1 MSASQTKQNNDF
13 SQGDGRAIQ
22 ENMTLPPHHQ
32 RYERHKN
39 LMQKIC
45 IYLGLLAF
53 QNGLTSVAI
62 LCKTSQV
69 SEIPLTVIKPKGEF
83 TAWYNLE
90 VQVWLDPGT
99 HKPAAIPGS
108 FLFCI
113 CVDFPLRM
121 VSCLTPALL
130 RPTQSV
136 KQPLPASTPPGECAA
151 EKEDLCVRISR
162 LSPGM
167 HSDWASPEVACPT

>member
-1 MSASQTKQNNDF
+1 MYHSEGMFTLWVTDLRYFSGSGQMSASQTKQNNDF
-13 SQGDGRAIQ
+13 FQGDGRAIQ

-32 RYERHKN
+32 RYQRHEN
-39 LMQKIC
+39 LIQKIC

-113 CVDFPLRM
+113 CVGFPLRL
-121 VSCLTPALL
+121 VSCLSLALL
-130 RPTQSV
+130 RPA
-136 KQPLPASTPPGECAA
+136 QPVANWLTAA
-151 EKEDLCVRISR
+151 PCF
-162 LSPGM
+162 
-167 HSDWASPEVACPT
+167 HPTS